1 MAGAAVSANRT
12 VVVGQVWVST
22 DPREKSPRPFRI
34 AGFKDTQIVFVRDL
48 DGKRPRSVKIA
59 RLQPGS
65 TGYRLVEDAESM
77 EKP

>member
-1 MAGAAVSANRT
+1 MSVGRT

-34 AGFKDTQIVFVRDL
+34 TGVKDTQSVFVRDL

-59 RLQPGS
+59 RLRPGR
-65 TGYRLVEDAESM
+65 TGYRLVEVPPADVAKGE
-77 EKP
+77 